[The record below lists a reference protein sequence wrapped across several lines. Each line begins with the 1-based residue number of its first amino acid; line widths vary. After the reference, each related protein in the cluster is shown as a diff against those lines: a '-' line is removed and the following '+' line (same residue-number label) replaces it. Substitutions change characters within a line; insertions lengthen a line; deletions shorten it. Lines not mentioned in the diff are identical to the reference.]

1 MSDEDV
7 RTALEYC
14 RAWNT
19 NTRNC
24 HAAHAMLK
32 AILAHKR
39 PAQLLDVPGGWG
51 LYALLKGALLFT
63 GNQRYV
69 SEQETWHRTS

>member
-14 RAWNT
+14 RSWNT

-39 PAQLLDVPGGWG
+39 PAQLLSMPGAWEGPDRPVQLRVVAG
-51 LYALLKGALLFT
+51 
-63 GNQRYV
+63 
-69 SEQETWHRTS
+69 